1 LFEQLVHIIAAF
13 TMLFRILDELLDS
26 LFVFQTFFDM
36 MLQQLSLADLPFDFD
51 HWLSLHM

>member
-13 TMLFRILDELLDS
+13 TMLFRILDEMLDS
-26 LFVFQTFFDM
+26 LFVLQTFFDM
-36 MLQQLSLADLPFDFD
+36 MLQQFSLTDLPFDFD

>member
-26 LFVFQTFFDM
+26 LFILQTFFDM
-36 MLQQLSLADLPFDFD
+36 MLQQFSLADLPFDFD